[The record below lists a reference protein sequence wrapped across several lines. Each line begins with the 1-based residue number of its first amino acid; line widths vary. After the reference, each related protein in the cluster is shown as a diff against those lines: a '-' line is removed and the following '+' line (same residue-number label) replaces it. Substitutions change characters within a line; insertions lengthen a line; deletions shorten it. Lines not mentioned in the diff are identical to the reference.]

1 MSAAYRTLAAAIE
14 NHRVIT
20 GDTSSLPTSLG
31 GTSGEP
37 IGDRKYPADFGRKIF
52 AAPWT
57 TSKVVR
63 LPDLIFSQL
72 PFAKGGILFTDK
84 L

>member
-1 MSAAYRTLAAAIE
+1 M
-14 NHRVIT
+14 T

-37 IGDRKYPADFGRKIF
+37 IGDRKYPAGFDRQIF

-57 TSKVVR
+57 TSKGAR

-72 PFAKGGILFTDK
+72 PFFKGGRSISSLCKREAGRGFREMLSK